1 MRHNQEDIASAD
13 GLKTLCMGPLWM
25 AGQLDTAA
33 KVNGHGCVA
42 TSRHIVGSEGV
53 ILAKIQV

>member
-1 MRHNQEDIASAD
+1 MRRNQEDVASAD
-13 GLKTLCMGPLWM
+13 GLKTLCMDPWWM

-42 TSRHIVGSEGV
+42 TSHIVGSEGV